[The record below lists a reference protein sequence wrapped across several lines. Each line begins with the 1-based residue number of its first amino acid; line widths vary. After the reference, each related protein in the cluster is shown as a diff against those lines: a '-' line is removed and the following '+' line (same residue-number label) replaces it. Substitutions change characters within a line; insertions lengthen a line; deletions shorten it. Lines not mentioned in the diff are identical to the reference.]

1 MRTYSV
7 SDLLAP
13 FAAITK
19 QGLIAKHSNRSL
31 LAFERPTIFKKET
44 KAPLIFLLVPDLSR
58 KRAIAYREGKLK
70 SR

>member
-19 QGLIAKHSNRSL
+19 QGLIAKHPNRSL
-31 LAFERPTIFKKET
+31 LAFERPTKFKKET
-44 KAPLIFLLVPDLSR
+44 KAPLIFLLVPD
-58 KRAIAYREGKLK
+58 
-70 SR
+70 